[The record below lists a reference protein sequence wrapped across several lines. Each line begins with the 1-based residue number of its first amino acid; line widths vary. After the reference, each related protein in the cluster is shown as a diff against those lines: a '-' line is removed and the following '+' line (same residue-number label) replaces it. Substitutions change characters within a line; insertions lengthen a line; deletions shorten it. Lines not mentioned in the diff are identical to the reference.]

1 MSGNFERKIRAAIVG
16 FGNVGRFAVDAVLAA
31 ADFELAGIVRRQ
43 PERPAGVAAE
53 VPIVDDLA
61 ALPDVDVAIL
71 CGPTRATPEQ
81 AERALALGINTVDSY
96 DIHGELVR
104 VRERLDVVAKAHGQV
119 AVVSAGW
126 DPGTDSMIR
135 AILEIMAPKGITYTN
150 FGPGMSMGH
159 TVAVKGIDGVKD
171 ALSMTLPTGAGVHR
185 RLVYVEL
192 KPGADLE
199 QVKAAI
205 LADEYFK
212 HDETHVKQVSAISD
226 LIDVGHGVLMERKGV
241 SGATHNQR
249 FSFEMSINNPALTS
263 QVMVS
268 AARAAMRQAPG
279 AYTLIDIPP
288 IDFLPGDRDEIRRR
302 LV

>member
-1 MSGNFERKIRAAIVG
+1 MRPMSGNFERKIRAAIVG

-135 AILEIMAPKGITYTN
+135 AILELMAPEGITYTN
-150 FGPGMSMGH
+150 FGP
-159 TVAVKGIDGVKD
+159 
-171 ALSMTLPTGAGVHR
+171 
-185 RLVYVEL
+185 
-192 KPGADLE
+192 
-199 QVKAAI
+199 
-205 LADEYFK
+205 
-212 HDETHVKQVSAISD
+212 
-226 LIDVGHGVLMERKGV
+226 
-241 SGATHNQR
+241 AT
-249 FSFEMSINNPALTS
+249 S
-263 QVMVS
+263 
-268 AARAAMRQAPG
+268 
-279 AYTLIDIPP
+279 
-288 IDFLPGDRDEIRRR
+288 
-302 LV
+302 